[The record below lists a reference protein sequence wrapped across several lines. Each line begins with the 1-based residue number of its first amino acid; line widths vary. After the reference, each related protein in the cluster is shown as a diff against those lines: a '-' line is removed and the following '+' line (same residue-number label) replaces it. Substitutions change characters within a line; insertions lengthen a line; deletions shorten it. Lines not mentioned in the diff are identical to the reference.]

1 MSLKPISVPGELI
14 KQFLINI
21 KVVYLPGLDFR
32 MAFDYIPI
40 QKGFKESRS
49 LWGKRKGLQQK

>member
-14 KQFLINI
+14 KNFHISI

-32 MAFDYIPI
+32 KAFDYIPI
-40 QKGFKESRS
+40 QKGFRESRS
-49 LWGKRKGLQQK
+49 LWGKRKGL